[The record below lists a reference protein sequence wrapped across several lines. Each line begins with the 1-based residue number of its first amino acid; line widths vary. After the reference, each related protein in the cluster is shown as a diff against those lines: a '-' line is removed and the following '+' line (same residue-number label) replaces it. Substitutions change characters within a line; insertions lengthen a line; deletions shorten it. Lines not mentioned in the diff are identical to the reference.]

1 MAGNTGRNRRGLPS
15 GALFVKDPSPP
26 TFTGYQQQY
35 YYKRPTWGGSATS
48 TFLNLPIILSYNAK
62 KKKTIL
68 QLFYL
73 VSGYGGSYGVSSYG
87 AGTYGNYGGMKY
99 GSNYGGGNYYAGG
112 YSGGSS
118 NTGFGGAYG

>member
-62 KKKTIL
+62 KKQKQYYNYFIL
-68 QLFYL
+68 FKDMEEVTVLAVTAQ
-73 VSGYGGSYGVSSYG
+73 GHM
-87 AGTYGNYGGMKY
+87 AITEE
-99 GSNYGGGNYYAGG
+99 
-112 YSGGSS
+112 
-118 NTGFGGAYG
+118 